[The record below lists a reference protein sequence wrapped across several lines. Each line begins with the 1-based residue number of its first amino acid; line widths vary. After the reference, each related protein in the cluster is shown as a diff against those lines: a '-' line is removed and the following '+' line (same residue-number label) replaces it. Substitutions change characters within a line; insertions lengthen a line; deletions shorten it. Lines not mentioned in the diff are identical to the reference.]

1 MADNENI
8 AAILTAGMLHPVSP
22 PARAVDGAIEQDE
35 QVRFVTDVLH
45 AVGLYRAVL
54 KALGDQP
61 KVRRIHLAGL
71 EACEGQIE
79 RPISHFRDDR

>member
-22 PARAVDGAIEQDE
+22 PARTADGDIEQDE
-35 QVRFVTDVLH
+35 QVRFLTDVLH

-54 KALGDQP
+54 EALGDQP
-61 KVRRIHLAGL
+61 KVRRIHLPGL
-71 EACEGQIE
+71 EPCEGRIE
-79 RPISHFRDDR
+79 PAISHFRDHR